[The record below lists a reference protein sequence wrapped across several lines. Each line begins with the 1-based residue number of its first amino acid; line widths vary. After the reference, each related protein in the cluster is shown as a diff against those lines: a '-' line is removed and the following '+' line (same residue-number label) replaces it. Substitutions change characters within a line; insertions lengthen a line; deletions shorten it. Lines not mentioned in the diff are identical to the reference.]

1 MAATMV
7 ISILQFV
14 DVCHNQTWSQA
25 SVSRPAGL
33 VKNIR
38 VRIGSSVT
46 EESAVV
52 GLATSIELG
61 GIMAGKSAELA
72 IEMGL
77 IVIAATVGN
86 FLPAGR
92 LISLELLDDLFESQ
106 NTSEPFRR
114 DADLLAKQ
122 SHELFLA
129 WAEFL

>member
-1 MAATMV
+1 MV

-14 DVCHNQTWSQA
+14 VVCHNQTWSQA

-52 GLATSIELG
+52 GLETSVELG

-86 FLPAGR
+86 FHPAGR

-106 NTSEPFRR
+106 NTSEPFQR

-129 WAEFL
+129 